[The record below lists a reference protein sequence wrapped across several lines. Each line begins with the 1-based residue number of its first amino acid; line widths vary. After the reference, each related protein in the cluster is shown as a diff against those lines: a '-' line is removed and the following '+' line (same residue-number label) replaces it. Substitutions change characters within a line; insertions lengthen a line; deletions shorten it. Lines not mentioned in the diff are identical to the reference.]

1 MPKPKLFRFTA
12 DARRRFVEGIRL
24 GATITMACQFAGFSR
39 SAYYKAINLAK
50 EQPDSIYGEFVA
62 EVERA
67 KGQAAIGW
75 LAKIEKSANDGNWQA
90 AAWKLERRYP
100 DDFGRRVQDV
110 RHSGQVE
117 TGPDVNQ
124 MAENI
129 ARKIW
134 ERRNRPIDVE

>member
-1 MPKPKLFRFTA
+1 MTDSRLTKFTA

-24 GATITMACQFAGFSR
+24 GATISMACQFAGFGR
-39 SAYYKAINLAK
+39 STFYKAMKMAQ
-50 EQPDSIYGEFVA
+50 ERPGSIYSDFVD

-75 LAKIEKSANDGNWQA
+75 LAKIEKSANEGSWQA

-100 DDFGRRVQDV
+100 EDYGRRVQELK
-110 RHSGQVE
+110 HSGQVD
-117 TGPDVNQ
+117 TGPDIAQ

-129 ARKIW
+129 AKRIW
-134 ERRNRPIDVE
+134 ERRNRPGDVE

>member
-50 EQPDSIYGEFVA
+50 EQPDSIYGEFFA